1 MRSGMK
7 KINLIMLVYFLYLP
21 FMMPAQSSLKHFNL
35 STIKTI
41 EGAISKVS
49 IQKGYH
55 HHDFL
60 YITLISKK
68 HSTPVQIEVAPLWF
82 VPVKLKSGDRLT
94 VVGARIRIDDKPLII
109 AQYLI
114 LNKKKISLR
123 DDYGFPLWRGGRRRA
138 GKGMGRRRQR
148 RGQF

>member
-1 MRSGMK
+1 MK
-7 KINLIMLVYFLYLP
+7 KIIFIMWVLFVYPPLH
-21 FMMPAQSSLKHFNL
+21 MPAQNSLKHFNL
-35 STIKTI
+35 STIKTL
-41 EGAISKVS
+41 EGVVSKVS

-60 YITLISKK
+60 YLSLIPKK
-68 HSTPVQIEVAPLWF
+68 QSIPVQIEVAPLWF
-82 VPVKLKSGDRLT
+82 VPVPLKSGDRLT
-94 VVGARIRIDDKPLII
+94 VVGARIKVDDQPLII

-123 DDYGFPLWRGGRRRA
+123 DDYGFPLWRGGKRRA

-148 RGQF
+148 RGHI